1 MSRKSFQSMLINNEA
16 PVLVMFYAPWCTYC
30 QDFLPVLEELAE
42 EYEGKMQV
50 IKVNVDRN
58 VAAALR
64 YSIRATPSF
73 MYCYKGKVLWKKA
86 GQLTKSELSGKL
98 INLLAVEGV
107 Y

>member
-1 MSRKSFQSMLINNEA
+1 MLVNNEA
-16 PVLVMFYAPWCTYC
+16 PVLVMFHAPWCTYC
-30 QDFLPVLEELAE
+30 QDFLPALEELAE
-42 EYEGKMQV
+42 EYEGRMQV

-73 MYCYKGKVLWKKA
+73 MFCYRGQVIWKKA
-86 GQLTKSELSGKL
+86 GQVSREELSGKL
-98 INLLAVEGV
+98 ENLLALEGV

>member
-1 MSRKSFQSMLINNEA
+1 MSRKSFQTMLINNEA
-16 PVLVMFYAPWCTYC
+16 PALVMFYAPWCTYC
-30 QDFLPVLEELAE
+30 QAYLPVLEEVAGEFSDRL
-42 EYEGKMQV
+42 QV

-73 MYCYKGKVLWKKA
+73 IYFHKGKILWKKA
-86 GQLTKSELSGKL
+86 GQVSKSELTGKVL
-98 INLLAVEGV
+98 NLLALEGV

>member
-1 MSRKSFQSMLINNEA
+1 MSRKSFPTILVNNET

-30 QDFLPVLEELAE
+30 QAYLPVLEEIAE
-42 EYEGKMQV
+42 EFGDRLQV

-73 MYCYKGKVLWKKA
+73 MYFHKGKALWKKA
-86 GQLTKSELSGKL
+86 GQMSRSEITDKL
-98 INLLAVEGV
+98 YNLLALEGV

>member
-1 MSRKSFQSMLINNEA
+1 MSRKSFQTMLVNNEN

-30 QDFLPVLEELAE
+30 QDFLPVLEGVAQEHQGRL
-42 EYEGKMQV
+42 QV

-73 MYCYKGKVLWKKA
+73 MYCYKGQVIWKKA

-98 INLLAVEGV
+98 ANLLALEGV

>member
-1 MSRKSFQSMLINNEA
+1 MSRKSFQSILVNNET

-30 QDFLPVLEELAE
+30 QAFLPILEEVAE
-42 EYEGKMQV
+42 EFGDKLQV

-73 MYCYKGKVLWKKA
+73 MYFHKGNALWKKA
-86 GQLTKSELSGKL
+86 GQVSRSEIIEKL
-98 INLLAVEGV
+98 QNLLSLEGV

>member
-1 MSRKSFQSMLINNEA
+1 MSRKSIQSMLINNETPA
-16 PVLVMFYAPWCTYC
+16 LIMFYAPWCTYC
-30 QDFLPVLEELAE
+30 QAYLPVLEELAE
-42 EYEGKMQV
+42 EFRDKLQV

-64 YSIRATPSF
+64 YSIRATPTF
-73 MYCYKGKVLWKKA
+73 MFSYKGNVFWKRA
-86 GQLTKSELSGKL
+86 GQLSKSELSEKI

>member
-1 MSRKSFQSMLINNEA
+1 MSRKSFQTMLVNNET

-30 QDFLPVLEELAE
+30 QAYLPVLEEIAE
-42 EYEGKMQV
+42 KFGDKLQV
-50 IKVNVDRN
+50 IKVNVDKN

-73 MYCYKGKVLWKKA
+73 MYFHKGQALWKKA
-86 GQLTKSELSGKL
+86 GQLSRSELSDKL
-98 INLLAVEGV
+98 YNLLALEGV

>member
-1 MSRKSFQSMLINNEA
+1 MSRKSFQTILVNNET

-30 QDFLPVLEELAE
+30 QAFMPVLEEVAE
-42 EYEGKMQV
+42 EFGDKLHV
-50 IKVNVDRN
+50 IKVNVDKN

-73 MYCYKGKVLWKKA
+73 MYFHKGKALWKKA
-86 GQLTKSELSGKL
+86 GQVSRSEIIEKL
-98 INLLAVEGV
+98 HNLLSLEGV